1 MNFDKTFEV
10 DEIKLKDQKVGKRFD
25 INIIKLIKTKY
36 GNNMILYNKKHNR
49 VFFANSLL
57 RAYLSKVIINLK
69 HTDNYYYKDD
79 DLSSILQF
87 IITGKKEVNG
97 KPQVQL
103 EFIKSYNYHYDNEV
117 LDLSDKE

>member
-49 VFFANSLL
+49 VFFANSFL
-57 RAYLSKVIINLK
+57 RADLSKVITNLK
-69 HTDNYYYKDD
+69 HNDNYYYKDD
-79 DLSSILQF
+79 DLSSILQY
-87 IITGKKEVNG
+87 IITGKKEANG
-97 KPQVQL
+97 KPQVL
-103 EFIKSYNYHYDNEV
+103 LYFIKSYNYHYDNEV